1 MIEYAAEK
9 LDFFGTRP
17 VVVTVIDDEY
27 RLPLVAG
34 QGIEDPVKS
43 SAYNQQKSAPIVG
56 ACFEQ
61 VICRILSDISVFV
74 DNNASEEIFTDE
86 R

>member
-17 VVVTVIDDEY
+17 VVWAVIDDEH

-34 QGIEDPVKS
+34 QRIENPVKS
-43 SAYNQQKSAPIVG
+43 SAYNQQKPAPIVG
-56 ACFEQ
+56 ACLEQ
-61 VICRILSDISVFV
+61 VICRILSDISVLV
-74 DNNASEEIFTDE
+74 DNNASEEIFTDK